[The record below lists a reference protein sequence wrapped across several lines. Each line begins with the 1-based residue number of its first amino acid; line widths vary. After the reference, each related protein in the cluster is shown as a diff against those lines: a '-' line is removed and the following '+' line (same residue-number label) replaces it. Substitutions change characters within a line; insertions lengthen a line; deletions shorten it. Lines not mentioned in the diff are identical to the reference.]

1 MGAEQ
6 DNLRSVVLDNR
17 PSLNPEAEI
26 FPREEWRWYVNETVS
41 SNQFQFQPVPG
52 TWWNIRKVSKEHH
65 IAIPKSCIA
74 LLGCPSC
81 HQTLML
87 IKTVHTIDQF
97 GKVSPDVRCENMH
110 GPQKCQYAR
119 QVYLDKWNDKPLY
132 CIVFEDRNLAGEL
145 TFVKRYCHATT
156 RAEAIEHYGPA
167 ERRKIFDVAPAV
179 GYKVLDKHGEKLSA
193 D

>member
-1 MGAEQ
+1 MS
-6 DNLRSVVLDNR
+6 DTRSVILDNR

-26 FPREEWRWYVNETVS
+26 FPREDWHWYIDETLAS
-41 SNQFQFQPVPG
+41 KPFQFQPVPG
-52 TWWNIRKVSKEHH
+52 TWWNIRKAAREGRFL
-65 IAIPKSCIA
+65 IPKLLLA
-74 LLGCPSC
+74 LIGCPSC
-81 HQTLML
+81 KQAIAIMSPLSS
-87 IKTVHTIDQF
+87 IDNF
-97 GKVSPDVRCENMH
+97 GKVTPDVRCGINS
-110 GPQKCQYAR
+110 KCEYNR

-167 ERRKIFDVAPAV
+167 ERRRIFDVAPAV